1 MSVWSDRSMIFITKI
16 KLKVCPPRYHSTGS
30 LQLIQLWLL
39 LMHSHTEHEKG
50 ETINYLLTTASV
62 LLEKE
67 HCWAGYWPGHSNID
81 TDYCSSSTSIHSFH
95 CCEREEEGS
104 FVFTRTNPHIWCP
117 WHIGSMNVVFIH
129 MFIQVV
135 NVLTHWSSWRGSE
148 VGTLEI
154 KLQKVLHFKESHRH
168 GHKAEL
174 EPGCQGLP
182 HCPWGVGCHCWAY
195 PWGEK
200 LPLTSLYVPC
210 KGSSQHVLSLE
221 IIIASRHF

>member
-1 MSVWSDRSMIFITKI
+1 
-16 KLKVCPPRYHSTGS
+16 
-30 LQLIQLWLL
+30 
-39 LMHSHTEHEKG
+39 MHSHTEHEKG

-67 HCWAGYWPGHSNID
+67 HCWAGYLTWPL
-81 TDYCSSSTSIHSFH
+81 DYWYRLLQFFYFNSFNSLLREGGRRFFCVSDKPTYLMPLTH
-95 CCEREEEGS
+95 WFNECC
-104 FVFTRTNPHIWCP
+104 
-117 WHIGSMNVVFIH
+117 FIH

-148 VGTLEI
+148 VSTLEI
-154 KLQKVLHFKESHRH
+154 KLQKVLNFRESHRH

-182 HCPWGVGCHCWAY
+182 HCPWGVGCHCRAY
-195 PWGEK
+195 PLGEK

-221 IIIASRHF
+221 IIIASRLVAIFRRDNLE

>member
-1 MSVWSDRSMIFITKI
+1 MRRRRPSTICSPQ
-16 KLKVCPPRYHSTGS
+16 PPSS
-30 LQLIQLWLL
+30 LR
-39 LMHSHTEHEKG
+39 K
-50 ETINYLLTTASV
+50 NTAE
-62 LLEKE
+62 LDT
-67 HCWAGYWPGHSNID
+67 WPGHSIID
-81 TDYCSSSTSIHSFH
+81 TDYCSSSTSIHSIH
-95 CCEREEEGS
+95 CCGREEGGS
-104 FVFTRTNPHIWCP
+104 FVFNRTNPHIWCP

-154 KLQKVLHFKESHRH
+154 KLQKVLNFRESHRH

-182 HCPWGVGCHCWAY
+182 HCPWGVGCHCRAY

-221 IIIASRHF
+221 IIIIVAIFRRDNLE